1 MNIKESE
8 THYNNGDIVF
18 EKQIFFNKNE
28 EKTPENILQKFGY
41 DPEKWELV
49 EWRFGKW
56 EVAIKD
62 EQDNRICTTIRARIK
77 PKKQKINLEDAL
89 KIAENVFME
98 GIKPKPYIPSQP
110 QLVDKNLMMEIPA
123 IELHLGKMAWNGD
136 VGADYDFKIAQK
148 RFKKIIEE
156 CINEQDIRKCGTLF
170 MTIGNDFF
178 NSDTVNATTT
188 KGTPQTNDLRWKKM
202 FMIGMEMYT
211 WAIEELEQYFEKV
224 DIALCSGNHDKMSSF
239 YLYMALKAYF
249 RNNPKLNFSDDY
261 KDVQCYQFGKNAIF
275 FAHGDNNLKRLMKS
289 IPAEFYK
296 EWGKSFYREL
306 HLGHLHKE
314 TVVDDESGL
323 ITRRIGSPTGT
334 DQWHYEERFIGA
346 TQKHQIFI
354 WDKNNG
360 LIEIKNINFEPQKV
374 LRKTIRKKGE

>member
-1 MNIKESE
+1 MNTKEYE
-8 THYNNGDIVF
+8 THYKNGDILL
-18 EKQIFFNKNE
+18 EKQIFFDKDE
-28 EKTPENILQKFGY
+28 PKTPESILQKFGY
-41 DPEKWELV
+41 SPELWELV

-62 EQDNRICTTIRARIK
+62 EKTNRICTTIRARIK
-77 PKKQKINLEDAL
+77 PRTKEYQPEEIAL
-89 KIAENVFME
+89 MVEEVFNKH
-98 GIKPKPYIPSQP
+98 IQPLPYQP
-110 QLVDKNLMMEIPA
+110 QEQINTNNDLLMEVPA

-136 VGADYDFKIAQK
+136 VGADYDFRIAKQ
-148 RFKKIIEE
+148 RFQKIIQE
-156 CINEQDIRKCGTLF
+156 CINEQNIRKCGTLF

-178 NSDTVNATTT
+178 NSDTVDATTT

-202 FMIGMEMYT
+202 FIIGLDLYV
-211 WAIEELEQYFEKV
+211 WAIQELEPYFNQL
-224 DIALCSGNHDKMSSF
+224 DLALCSGNHDKMSSF

-249 RNNPKLNFSDDY
+249 RNDNKIHFSEDY
-261 KDVQCYQFGKNAIF
+261 KDVQCYRFGKDAIF
-275 FAHGDNNLKRLMKS
+275 FSHGDNNLKRLIKS

-296 EWGKSFYREL
+296 DWGSSQFREL

-314 TVVDDESGL
+314 VVVDDESGL

-354 WDKNNG
+354 WDKNSG
-360 LIEIKNINFEPQKV
+360 LQEVRNINFKP
-374 LRKTIRKKGE
+374 KKGKTRKREKR

>member
-1 MNIKESE
+1 MDKKEYE
-8 THYNNGDIVF
+8 THYQDGSINIQKEIYFDP
-18 EKQIFFNKNE
+18 NE
-28 EKTPENILQKFGY
+28 EKTPENILKKFGY
-41 DPEKWELV
+41 NPELWELT

-62 EQDNRICTTIRARIK
+62 EKDNRICTTIRVKIK
-77 PKKQKINLEDAL
+77 PKKQAIDLGSSL
-89 KIAENVFME
+89 KLAEKAFME
-98 GIKPKPYIPSQP
+98 TIQPKEYHRVEKQD
-110 QLVDKNLMMEIPA
+110 LDNNLLMEIPA

-136 VGADYDFKIAQK
+136 VGADYDFKIAEK
-148 RFKKIIEE
+148 RFEKIIEE
-156 CINEQDIRKCGTLF
+156 CINEQDIRKCNTLF

-178 NSDTVNATTT
+178 NSDTVDATTT
-188 KGTPQTNDLRWKKM
+188 KGTPQQNDLRWKKM
-202 FMIGMEMYT
+202 FIEGLQLYT
-211 WAIEELEQYFEKV
+211 WALQELEPYFNKI
-224 DIALCSGNHDKMSSF
+224 DIRLCSGNHDKMSSF

-249 RNNPKLNFSDDY
+249 RNDPKINFSDNY
-261 KDVQCYQFGKNAIF
+261 KDVQCYKFGKNAIF
-275 FAHGDNNLKRLMKS
+275 FAHGDNNLKRLIKS

-296 EWGKSFYREL
+296 EWGSSFYREL

-354 WDKNNG
+354 WDKNYG
-360 LIEIKNINFEPQKV
+360 LIEIRNINFEPKV
-374 LRKTIRKKGE
+374 EKPKTLYRKR